1 MSGGQTRLVLTAG
14 PLRSE
19 WLHGYTEDER
29 TAVVDMLLAQS
40 GQQVF
45 QLYMWDKPAG
55 GRDFPLVY
63 MTVAVDGPMGA
74 AHFYDHYA
82 EQTRDAAVVTSGTEP
97 AQGSEPLMFRREA
110 GIMFPS
116 NAVVTRE
123 ELRTLMVEFVTT
135 GGRPSSVVWQSVD
148 FV

>member
-1 MSGGQTRLVLTAG
+1 VLTAG

-19 WLHGYTEDER
+19 WLYGYTEDER
-29 TAVVDMLLAQS
+29 TAVVDTLLAQS

-63 MTVAVDGPMGA
+63 LTVAADGPVGA

-82 EQTRDAAVVTSGTEP
+82 EQTRDAAVVTAGREP
-97 AQGSEPLMFRREA
+97 APGSEPLMFRPDA
-110 GIMFPS
+110 GITFPS
-116 NAVVTRE
+116 NAVVTRD
-123 ELRTLMVEFVTT
+123 ELRRLMVEFVLT
-135 GGRPSSVVWQSVD
+135 GTRPASVAWQSVD